1 MKNQVNTVIIGSGIC
16 GLSAAH
22 FLAKKTSD
30 FLVLEATNTP
40 GGIIK
45 TKIENNFICENGP
58 NTVLLNNDAIEEIIR
73 DCGLWDSLQFPKES
87 SNKNR
92 FVLHKNKL
100 TKIPITPLKFIFS
113 RLFSFSSKIRILK
126 EFLVK
131 PHNEN
136 TSVYEFIKKRFGEDF
151 HNKLI
156 EPFITGIYAGN
167 TKKMSAKHTLKMLWR
182 LEQDHGSIIKG
193 IFKSKR
199 DQKGKINSFNFP
211 NGLSSLIS
219 KIASSVDDKLI
230 FNFNVNSILKTENG
244 YEIIS
249 GSNKIFCKEIICT
262 VPAYALKTF
271 VDDKDLATQLDK
283 IIYSPVDVFHFGF
296 YKKNI
301 KNNKQGFGVLTKP
314 SDGKSYLGVLFNS
327 RIFDYVSP
335 KDKELFTVLVGGER
349 QKHLCEILP
358 NKLQQII
365 LDELEELIDHKGE
378 TVLKSHYR
386 WLKGIPQFNLDHN
399 NLLNAIQEFEKN
411 NSKFHLIGNY
421 FNGVSVSDCI
431 KKAKDLVKDIN

>member
-1 MKNQVNTVIIGSGIC
+1 MRAFSRTKIFEKIEPGSGQKLIKFIEKARKKYEIGMNDFVYRPSHSPLEFINFKVLK
-16 GLSAAH
+16 GLLDLNVFSNFRSYVKKYFKNETLVQLMEFPVLFLGATPENTPALYSLMNYSGLYQGTYYPMGGFNEIISALVS
-22 FLAKKTSD
+22 LAKEKG
-30 FLVLEATNTP
+30 VE
-40 GGIIK
+40 IICNSNVE
-45 TKIENNFICENGP
+45 KINIDG
-58 NTVLLNNDAIEEIIR
+58 DSAIEEIIR

-136 TSVYEFIKKRFGEDF
+136 KSVYEFIKKRFGEDF

-219 KIASSVDDKLI
+219 KIANSIDDKLI
-230 FNFNVNSILKTENG
+230 FNFSVNAILKTQNG
-244 YEIIS
+244 YEIIMDEYQV
-249 GSNKIFCKEIICT
+249 I
-262 VPAYALKTF
+262 LKKT
-271 VDDKDLATQLDK
+271 
-283 IIYSPVDVFHFGF
+283 I
-296 YKKNI
+296 
-301 KNNKQGFGVLTKP
+301 
-314 SDGKSYLGVLFNS
+314 
-327 RIFDYVSP
+327 
-335 KDKELFTVLVGGER
+335 
-349 QKHLCEILP
+349 
-358 NKLQQII
+358 
-365 LDELEELIDHKGE
+365 
-378 TVLKSHYR
+378 
-386 WLKGIPQFNLDHN
+386 
-399 NLLNAIQEFEKN
+399 
-411 NSKFHLIGNY
+411 
-421 FNGVSVSDCI
+421 
-431 KKAKDLVKDIN
+431 